1 MKRALT
7 LLASVFLCTAM
18 VSGAPLSFEPVAK
31 KLPDGTVI
39 NLFLSGDEFFNYL
52 HDASGYPVGQGSDG
66 YYYYLL
72 QDDGRFDIT
81 PWKAGVAD
89 PGDHPEIRVVTTPS
103 WARENRMKSALLMEK
118 YGSRAG
124 VSQEMKASGRFNNLV
139 IYIRFKDEPEFTVK
153 RSDYEVRF
161 NSLTDN
167 SMRYYFREVSYDRL
181 DIISHHFPGGAEED
195 ICYTDNFSR
204 NYYSPYN
211 ISSNIGG
218 YRNDEDR
225 TAREHS
231 LLAKAVSWASGSY
244 DLPKEANFDMN
255 HDGNFDNISFIIS
268 GSPDGWSELLWP
280 HRWVLFSSEVK
291 IGNLK
296 VNDYTIQLENV
307 NVKTLA
313 HEMFHALGAPDLYH
327 YENSSIPV
335 GPWDIMAN
343 GKGHPGAWMKYK
355 YGGWIDRIPEIS
367 QSGTYT
373 LKPLTGAEDNAF
385 IIRSPYGPEQFF
397 VVEYR
402 VREGMYESAL
412 PSSGMIIQRIDTR
425 YRGNSGG
432 APDEIY
438 VFRKNGTLYYNGDI
452 SQAPLSDLNDV
463 RSFNDYTNPFS
474 FLQDGS
480 KAGIRITDIVS
491 MGDSLM
497 FTVDLDN
504 PVGLAMEPVEDNA
517 MDISWKSLS
526 PTQFILAAS
535 EVPHPVTAVK
545 GKSYFPGDTLG
556 SVATVIY
563 RGTARTFR
571 QTGLLSDKL
580 YYYSVWAVTDSEKN
594 SYSLPVEGE
603 KRSGIYIVPGLP
615 YIQKFD
621 DVINGL
627 PRGWSSSKG
636 DEGWSII
643 GPSPDYENGYSIIA
657 ESVMSGNWLYTP
669 GFYMS
674 EGEKYLITFSYR
686 NMEYGTKESLDFLGG
701 LDRNDGGLNIFNLFS
716 GK

>member
-1 MKRALT
+1 
-7 LLASVFLCTAM
+7 
-18 VSGAPLSFEPVAK
+18 
-31 KLPDGTVI
+31 
-39 NLFLSGDEFFNYL
+39 
-52 HDASGYPVGQGSDG
+52 
-66 YYYYLL
+66 
-72 QDDGRFDIT
+72 
-81 PWKAGVAD
+81 
-89 PGDHPEIRVVTTPS
+89 
-103 WARENRMKSALLMEK
+103 
-118 YGSRAG
+118 
-124 VSQEMKASGRFNNLV
+124 
-139 IYIRFKDEPEFTVK
+139 
-153 RSDYEVRF
+153 
-161 NSLTDN
+161 
-167 SMRYYFREVSYDRL
+167 
-181 DIISHHFPGGAEED
+181 
-195 ICYTDNFSR
+195 
-204 NYYSPYN
+204 
-211 ISSNIGG
+211 
-218 YRNDEDR
+218 
-225 TAREHS
+225 
-231 LLAKAVSWASGSY
+231 
-244 DLPKEANFDMN
+244 
-255 HDGNFDNISFIIS
+255 
-268 GSPDGWSELLWP
+268 
-280 HRWVLFSSEVK
+280 
-291 IGNLK
+291 
-296 VNDYTIQLENV
+296 
-307 NVKTLA
+307 
-313 HEMFHALGAPDLYH
+313 MFHVLGAPDLYH
-327 YENSSIPV
+327 YENSNIPV

-355 YGGWIDRIPEIS
+355 YGGWIDRITEIR

-425 YRGNSGG
+425 YKGNSGG

-452 SQAPLSDLNDV
+452 SKAPLSDLNDV

-480 KAGIRITDIVS
+480 KAGIRITDIIS

-504 PVGLAMEPVEDNA
+504 PVGLSMEPVEDNA
-517 MDISWKSLS
+517 MDISWKALS
-526 PTQFILAAS
+526 TTRFILAAS
-535 EVPHPVTAVK
+535 EVRIPVPPVK
-545 GKSYFPGDTLG
+545 GKDYFPGDTLG

-571 QTGLLSDKL
+571 QTGLQSDKL
-580 YYYSVWAVTDSEKN
+580 YYYSVWAVTDSDKN

-621 DVINGL
+621 DVIFGL

-643 GPSPDYENGYSIIA
+643 GPSPDYENGYSVIA

-669 GFYMS
+669 GFYLS

-686 NMEYGTKESLDFLGG
+686 NREYGTKESLDFLGG

-716 GK
+716 GTSINYLDMAIHKAVVQPTASGPYYFGFKTGFNGKGVVIDNFKVEKVPQATKVHSLPGEFYPNPTSGVITVPATGTTGISVFRSDGLRVFETEIEAMREIDLSGLGSGAYIIRFTTARGSGSHILIIQ